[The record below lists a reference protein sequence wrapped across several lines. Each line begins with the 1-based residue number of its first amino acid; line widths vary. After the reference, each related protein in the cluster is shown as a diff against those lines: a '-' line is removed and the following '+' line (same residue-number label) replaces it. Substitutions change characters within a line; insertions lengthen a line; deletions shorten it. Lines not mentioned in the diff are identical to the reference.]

1 MPLVRRPLTPKARR
15 FLAIGNLCLV
25 AGLTLSIFDK
35 DLGLHHAALYDAGR
49 GFLVGLAVVFNFGAL
64 RLARNCPE
72 NRPRTEMGVSS
83 EG

>member
-1 MPLVRRPLTPKARR
+1 MRFAGRSLTPKARR

-35 DLGLHHAALYDAGR
+35 DLGLHHAAIYDAIR
-49 GFLVGLAVVFNFGAL
+49 GFLLGLAIAFNFGAL
-64 RLARNCPE
+64 GFARSCPE
-72 NRPRTEMGVSS
+72 NRPRTENGTGS